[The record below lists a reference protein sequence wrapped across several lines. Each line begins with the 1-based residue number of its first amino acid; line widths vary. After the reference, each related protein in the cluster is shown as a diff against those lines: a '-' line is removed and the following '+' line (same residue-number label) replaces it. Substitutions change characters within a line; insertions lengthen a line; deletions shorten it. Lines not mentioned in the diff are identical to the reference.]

1 MHRYL
6 DLGQK
11 ANVISESPQWGS
23 NSKVGHKV
31 YSFRLAKFQSPQWGS
46 NSKAERKML
55 PVKKYITFQSPQ
67 WGSNSKENNIL
78 LKIGMALVSVPAM
91 GK

>member
-11 ANVISESPQWGS
+11 ANVISGSPQWGS
-23 NSKVGHKV
+23 NSKGAM
-31 YSFRLAKFQSPQWGS
+31 LAFGEVDSPFSPRNGEVILKPMW
-46 NSKAERKML
+46 NSKGLWQRL
-55 PVKKYITFQSPQ
+55 
-67 WGSNSKENNIL
+67 
-78 LKIGMALVSVPAM
+78 SVPAM